1 MNTDCAIDIG
11 STHSLCQDYVIA
23 RSGSSSSGS
32 SGSGSS
38 GSGGPYVI
46 LSDGCSSSPDTDI
59 GSRLLVKAAEKMFAD
74 RGVDAIEQLHGEAAR
89 LALGWANSIGVAAQS
104 VDATLLTAHI
114 SGESLI
120 IACSGDGV
128 IVLESK
134 ANDGSLAPGTLDL
147 YSITSPSGYPYYPS
161 YARQPERLSE
171 LISNGRTT
179 TEIKHFRG
187 PLTEVTT
194 SDSPTE
200 VFKFNAS
207 DYKLA
212 AVASDGIDSFFRTQQ
227 STTGKRI
234 EDVNL
239 TDVLHEFW
247 SFKNFHGA
255 FVERRLNRFMKDAHA
270 NGWQHADDLSIGVIY
285 LGDNLGG
292 EDVQPR

>member
-1 MNTDCAIDIG
+1 MNTDCAINIG

-23 RSGSSSSGS
+23 RNGSAD
-32 SGSGSS
+32 
-38 GSGGPYVI
+38 SGGPYVI

-59 GSRLLVKAAEKMFAD
+59 GARLLVRAMEQCLKTDGAT
-74 RGVDAIEQLHGEAAR
+74 AIEELHQNAAR
-89 LALGWANSIGVAAQS
+89 LALGWADSIGVASQS

-120 IACSGDGV
+120 VACSGDGV
-128 IVLESK
+128 IMLESQT
-134 ANDGSLAPGTLDL
+134 GLLDL
-147 YSITSPSGYPYYPS
+147 YVISSPSGYPYYPS

-179 TEIKHFRG
+179 KEIKHFRRE
-187 PLTEVTT
+187 LIEVTT

-200 VFKFNAS
+200 VFKLNAS
-207 DYKLA
+207 DYKFA

-234 EDVNL
+234 EDVCL
-239 TDVLHEFW
+239 LDVLQEFW

-255 FVERRLNRFMKDAHA
+255 FVERRLNRFMKDAHG

-292 EDVQPR
+292 GHVRPR